1 MKRILSLVL
10 LFSLISA
17 SAGFSAT
24 KKIPVVPLKLITKIA
39 NSDETSGIVVSGET
53 IVVFGTK
60 TGKAFA
66 RAIDTQGQE
75 LWNIFLDPAPASIA
89 TAGTV
94 DDAGNIWIAGSTSR
108 PRATANPTPSVSPLN
123 PDNVVNIPD
132 IFNPSLNTIALWK
145 IEVGT
150 SIPTLFSAEQNSPVL
165 VTSVAVDKNGVAIVG
180 ITATGKGTSGFVI
193 SANLAGNFGTSTI
206 VGVTS
211 TTLETVIRHADGS
224 LTVAGASG
232 ETLKGKK
239 LVGFIDGVL
248 ITITNTGL
256 IASVIRSSAPKAKR
270 NWLSASTSLLLGGEV
285 VTGKKTES
293 AITKFSKTYSP
304 LWSHRFESTG
314 LTITYGQKYAFFA
327 STSVISQLSNWS
339 PKKSRPILIAFDA
352 RGRIAQAFTVP
363 VDQRDVVALIS
374 SKTLG
379 LLCLTSNADAISIY
393 SLV

>member
-1 MKRILSLVL
+1 MKRLVSLVL
-10 LFSLISA
+10 LFSLIST

-24 KKIPVVPLKLITKIA
+24 KKIPVVPLKLLTKIA

-66 RAIDTQGQE
+66 RAIDLQGQE
-75 LWNIFLDPAPASIA
+75 LWNIFLDPTSASIA

-94 DDAGNIWIAGSTSR
+94 DGAGNIWIAGSTSGI
-108 PRATANPTPSVSPLN
+108 RATANPTPSASPLN

-145 IEVGT
+145 IDIGT
-150 SIPTLFSAEQNSPVL
+150 STPTLFSAEQSSPVL

-180 ITATGKGTSGFVI
+180 ITATRKGTSGFVI
-193 SANLAGNFGTSTI
+193 SANLAGNFSTSTI

-211 TTLETVIRHADGS
+211 TTLETVFRHADGS

-239 LVGFIDGVL
+239 LVGSIDGVL
-248 ITITNTGL
+248 ITVTSSGL
-256 IASVIRSSAPKAKR
+256 IESVIRSSALKAKR
-270 NWLSASTSLLLGGEV
+270 NWMSASTSLLLGGEV
-285 VTGKKTES
+285 ITGKKTES
-293 AITKFSKTYSP
+293 AITKFSKTFSP
-304 LWSHRFESTG
+304 VWNHRFESTG
-314 LTITYGQKYAFFA
+314 LTFTFGQTYALFA

-352 RGRIAQAFTVP
+352 KGGITQGFTVP
-363 VDQRDVVALIS
+363 VDQRDVVALIA

-379 LLCLTSNADAISIY
+379 LLCLTSNADAISIF
-393 SLV
+393 SIV